1 MCDIQGLERKWR
13 VSVCPRYRLAT
24 AAYVSAVLPLRL
36 FEFVLRVVVSGS
48 GTWYLRVQLSADGRA
63 RRRTSDVSK
72 TWQEHTFDLFP
83 HRNKVRLLRSSEERS
98 IRTRSRIHS
107 LSEDQQRTRA
117 RPRLNQPVSD
127 ALACFGG

>member
-83 HRNKVRLLRSSEERS
+83 HRNKVRLLRSSEEYKDQM
-98 IRTRSRIHS
+98 RSRIHS

>member
-83 HRNKVRLLRSSEERS
+83 HRDKVRLLRSSEEYKDQIQNPLALRRS
-98 IRTRSRIHS
+98 AAHPCAAPSQSTR
-107 LSEDQQRTRA
+107 
-117 RPRLNQPVSD
+117 
-127 ALACFGG
+127 F

>member
-24 AAYVSAVLPLRL
+24 AAYVSAVLPPSVRVRASCPVAVPGT
-36 FEFVLRVVVSGS
+36 FVYNYPL
-48 GTWYLRVQLSADGRA
+48 TAGRDVG
-63 RRRTSDVSK
+63 RRMCRKLGRNIPSICFRTV
-72 TWQEHTFDLFP
+72 TRFDYYAP
-83 HRNKVRLLRSSEERS
+83 PRS